1 MAIYKVPQDVEAEDK
16 LIGPFSFRQFI
27 YLIVAALG
35 IFMAWALSRVF
46 VGLLVIPLPVIVVML
61 ALALPLRKD
70 QPMETYLIAMIKFF
84 FKPRRRMWDPEGS
97 VTLVQIAAPKV
108 ADGPQLKDVAG
119 DEASR
124 RLDYLSQIVDTQGW
138 ASRGVDSATM
148 NDIFIADASK
158 AEDILDDTSDT
169 AQNLEQRIAQND
181 DARLKTL
188 KQQFQTSAQLQQADP
203 TAATPLQSVFPEPT
217 TPQMTNPG
225 SEPLGQ
231 DPQSAVFN
239 PPVQPADPVSSAALS
254 YNPYPSSMHQKV
266 LSPSGNNTSEPVTVT
281 PAPADP
287 PPPTEK
293 TGNDTVSPDIIR
305 LVNNKDLSISTIA
318 REAERL
324 SQDDASE
331 VVISLR

>member
-1 MAIYKVPQDVEAEDK
+1 
-16 LIGPFSFRQFI
+16 
-27 YLIVAALG
+27 
-35 IFMAWALSRVF
+35 MAWALSRVF

-266 LSPSGNNTSEPVTVT
+266 LSPSADNVPEPVRAA
-281 PAPADP
+281 PAPADQP
-287 PPPTEK
+287 PVTKK
-293 TGNDTVSPDIIR
+293 TGNDTVSPDIIK
-305 LVNNKDLSISTIA
+305 LVNNKGLSISTIA

-324 SQDDASE
+324 SQGDADE